1 MYAYFCQKFGTL
13 TTSQETLVFSMALGP
28 VLWLLKLSLF
38 CTILKAFGPV
48 KWLKNCVYVGIIST
62 GMFYAAY
69 TIVFAVSCGPEGS
82 GDLES
87 YINGLTRKQCYS
99 PKGANA
105 VASIMMGAVNFLSD
119 VYLLI
124 LPLPVVKTLKI
135 SKRQKFGVYFIIGSG
150 GL

>member
-1 MYAYFCQKFGTL
+1 
-13 TTSQETLVFSMALGP
+13 MALGP

-48 KWLKNCVYVGIIST
+48 KWLKNCVYVGVIST

-69 TIVFAVSCGPEGS
+69 TIVFAVSCGPEPT
-82 GDLES
+82 GDIEA
-87 YINGLTRKQCYS
+87 YIGGLTRKQCYS
-99 PKGANA
+99 PTGANA
-105 VASIMMGAVNFLSD
+105 IVSIMMGVVNFASD

-124 LPLPVVKTLKI
+124 LPLPVVKTLSIPRK
-135 SKRQKFGVYFIIGSG
+135 QKFGVYFIIGSG